1 MPFVHRLGERVGDA
15 GTDANQSC
23 LLDAELGCDLIS
35 GAEADAADVAGQ
47 TIRVLR
53 DEPNGIGAVSL
64 VDAHGAR
71 RTDAVAVQKQ
81 HNLANH
87 PLLGPAGDDPLST
100 LRADAGHLAQA
111 IGLLL
116 DDLEYGFAEGPHE
129 LLRIDRPD
137 AADHPGAEIFLDPL
151 HCCRCR
157 SLEERGSELDAVRA
171 VVDPASARLDELA
184 SRDHRGVAEYRDQV
198 ALPAGFDTQDA
209 EAVLIIVECDALDQ
223 TGQNLGRRAR
233 PEWLHHRRRMNREG
247 CTRYRDR
254 APSPCRSAR
263 AHERRAATEVVTQ
276 FDAVDY
282 GNWRRANRDST
293 ISTSRCTRM
302 ARFQIQVSVGVSGI
316 RNNKAGE
323 RDHADLD
330 TGC

>member
-71 RTDAVAVQKQ
+71 RTDSVAVQKQ
-81 HNLANH
+81 HDLSNH

-116 DDLEYGFAEGPHE
+116 DDLEDGFAEGADE

-137 AADHPGAEIFLDPL
+137 AADHPGAEIFLDAL
-151 HCCRCR
+151 DGRRRC
-157 SLEERGSELDAVRA
+157 SLEERGFELDAVGA
-171 VVDPASARLDELA
+171 IVDPASARLDELT
-184 SRDHRGVAEYRDQV
+184 SRDHRCVADNRDQV
-198 ALPAGFDTQDA
+198 ALPASFDPQHAKT
-209 EAVLIIVECDALDQ
+209 VLRVCGRSPGRPSPPGPLSSSPSMSAPSCDD
-223 TGQNLGRRAR
+223 GRRDFGIPELLSQLSLKQMSWAVFKRSSVAQVRSRLAGGENRIRTPGPIERER
-233 PEWLHHRRRMNREG
+233 PFRGHAAPVQSSAVPRML
-247 CTRYRDR
+247 TY
-254 APSPCRSAR
+254 
-263 AHERRAATEVVTQ
+263 
-276 FDAVDY
+276 
-282 GNWRRANRDST
+282 
-293 ISTSRCTRM
+293 
-302 ARFQIQVSVGVSGI
+302 
-316 RNNKAGE
+316 
-323 RDHADLD
+323 
-330 TGC
+330 